1 MPRKKEKPEIPIWEK
16 SILTIEECAAYPGIG
31 MRKLRFMTNEPD
43 CKFVIWIGNKKMVV
57 RKKLDEYLDSAY
69 SI

>member
-1 MPRKKEKPEIPIWEK
+1 MPRKKEKLEIPVWEK
-16 SILTIEECAAYPGIG
+16 AILTIEECAAYTGLG
-31 MRKLRFMTNEPD
+31 TRKLRYMTNEPD
-43 CKFVIWIGNKKMVV
+43 CKFVIWVGNKKMVV